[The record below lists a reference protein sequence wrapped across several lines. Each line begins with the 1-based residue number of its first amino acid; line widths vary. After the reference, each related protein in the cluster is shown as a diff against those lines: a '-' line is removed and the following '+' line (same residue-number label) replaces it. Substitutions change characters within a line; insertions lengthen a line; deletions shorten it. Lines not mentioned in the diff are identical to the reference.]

1 MFSPH
6 SRAPFRSH
14 LRIPV
19 RSLFQRSP
27 SNASNKTYGIHSPK
41 KACKSNSS
49 TLLGQRLRG
58 NPKWFTCNQS
68 HKPWLPKVIMGS
80 TSTTPEKFEFALF
93 DIIYDMIFRLWP
105 PHSKYFGGF
114 CWLFFINPG
123 AGEYSDPSP
132 LCGAASGTGTGGA
145 CGLRCPGTAGF
156 RVRVN

>member
-80 TSTTPEKFEFALF
+80 TSTTPEKFEFAFIWHYLWHDF
-93 DIIYDMIFRLWP
+93 QAMTTSQQVFWRILLAVFHKPRSWRVFR
-105 PHSKYFGGF
+105 SK
-114 CWLFFINPG
+114 PVV
-123 AGEYSDPSP
+123 
-132 LCGAASGTGTGGA
+132 
-145 CGLRCPGTAGF
+145 RCRKWHWNRRSMWTTVPWNRG
-156 RVRVN
+156 V